1 MWVAFATDAVY
12 FFFTETRLVKVLTN
26 VIHCKIYDFSHFFQY
41 ILVLFPTGDNIFF
54 WWHWIFC
61 KTNSFTKIHSVL
73 YVKVIFSFRTKVWI
87 LLWSQKISRAI
98 YSQNDFKLCNICRT
112 ILKSIYFELKYLW
125 KLIVFRPKKVWISIR
140 DKYQK

>member
-1 MWVAFATDAVY
+1 MNVSSLCNRCSCF

-41 ILVLFPTGDNIFF
+41 ILVLFLTEDNFF
-54 WWHWIFC
+54 LLVTLDFC

-87 LLWSQKISRAI
+87 LLWSQKFSRAI

-140 DKYQK
+140 Y

>member
-1 MWVAFATDAVY
+1 MWVAFATDAVAF

-41 ILVLFPTGDNIFF
+41 ILVLFLTEDNIFF
-54 WWHWIFC
+54 WWHWIFARQIVLQ
-61 KTNSFTKIHSVL
+61 KIHSVL
-73 YVKVIFSFRTKVWI
+73 YVKVIFSFLTKVWI
-87 LLWSQKISRAI
+87 LLWSQKFSRAI
-98 YSQNDFKLCNICRT
+98 YSQKDFKLCNICRT

-140 DKYQK
+140 D

>member
-1 MWVAFATDAVY
+1 MNVSSLCNRCSL

-87 LLWSQKISRAI
+87 LLWCQKFSRAI

-140 DKYQK
+140 D

>member
-12 FFFTETRLVKVLTN
+12 FFFTETRLVKVLTI

-87 LLWSQKISRAI
+87 LLWSQKFSRAI

-140 DKYQK
+140 D

>member
-1 MWVAFATDAVY
+1 MNVSSLCNRCSL

-41 ILVLFPTGDNIFF
+41 TNRRQCFLLVTLD
-54 WWHWIFC
+54 FC

-87 LLWSQKISRAI
+87 LLWSQKFSRAI

-140 DKYQK
+140 Y

>member
-1 MWVAFATDAVY
+1 MWTKTKLFVYLLVIKLLKTRINIIFPKKTISLWYLTLWMWVAFATDAVY

-73 YVKVIFSFRTKVWI
+73 YVKVIFFVS
-87 LLWSQKISRAI
+87 
-98 YSQNDFKLCNICRT
+98 Y
-112 ILKSIYFELKYLW
+112 KSLNLAMKPEIFSSNLFSEW
-125 KLIVFRPKKVWISIR
+125 F
-140 DKYQK
+140 